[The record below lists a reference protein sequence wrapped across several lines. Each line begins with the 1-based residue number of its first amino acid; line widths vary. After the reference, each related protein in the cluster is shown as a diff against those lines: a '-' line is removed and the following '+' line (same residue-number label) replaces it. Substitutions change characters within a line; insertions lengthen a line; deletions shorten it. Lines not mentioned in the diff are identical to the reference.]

1 MCMTLILALVDGIS
15 SETGGKAIY
24 VKCEDRMETKV
35 MQIADFSFKPTL
47 TMTSIEF
54 NINSEVSYGQCYH
67 LKKTVLKC
75 DIKNDVKF

>member
-1 MCMTLILALVDGIS
+1 MTLILALVDGIS

-47 TMTSIEF
+47 TM
-54 NINSEVSYGQCYH
+54 Y
-67 LKKTVLKC
+67 
-75 DIKNDVKF
+75 

>member
-1 MCMTLILALVDGIS
+1 MTLILALVDGIS

-54 NINSEVSYGQCYH
+54 NIGSEVSIIAGVFI
-67 LKKTVLKC
+67 TRDGVR
-75 DIKNDVKF
+75 I